1 MTTRHGGVTPDGR
14 PAPLRRFGRDLSAAD
29 RGRGAEQLSMIN
41 SMTRVKIAI
50 TIPEA
55 LLADVKAAVAHGEAS
70 SVSAYISEAVARR
83 HAKRPLELYVDML
96 KAEHGEPSPE
106 AYL

>member
-1 MTTRHGGVTPDGR
+1 MMEG
-14 PAPLRRFGRDLSAAD
+14 
-29 RGRGAEQLSMIN
+29 
-41 SMTRVKIAI
+41 MTRVKIAI
-50 TIPEA
+50 TIPEE
-55 LLADVKAAVAHGEAS
+55 LLAEVKAAVAHGEAT

-106 AYL
+106 AYEWADEQLRRVGWELAKANKQKGSRSTRAL